1 MSISECSNKILE
13 WFKDGGEVF
22 TLSKCNEI
30 IKVADEPEERDAMVK
45 ASLEYL
51 DSLEL
56 IKKTTFREKEYWVLK
71 KRIESYSQSVEV
83 NETLAI
89 AIAKEIN
96 QFCEIIDDYADVC
109 SAADITEKDIK
120 NILLMYIHAKDK
132 LIASETE
139 KGVDGE

>member
-13 WFKDGGEVF
+13 WYRDGGEVF
-22 TLSKCNEI
+22 TIDKSNKIIEI
-30 IKVADEPEERDAMVK
+30 ADDPEERDALVK

-56 IKKTTFREKEYWVLK
+56 VKRTVFREKEYWVLK
-71 KRIESYSQSVEV
+71 KRIESYSQTIEI

-89 AIAKEIN
+89 GIAGEIN
-96 QFCEIIDDYADVC
+96 QFCEIIDDYTDIC

-120 NILLMYIHAKDK
+120 NLLLMYVHAKGK
-132 LIASETE
+132 LIESEGE
-139 KGVDGE
+139 KEIDEK